1 MILAMYGAEQRA
13 IGKYIQKVESI
24 RDWYEDN
31 DDLLAER
38 LAKSLRISLSVLEG
52 VIALIKEHPDGDDEE
67 IADKANWI

>member
-31 DDLLAER
+31 DDLLKGW
-38 LAKSLRISLSVLEG
+38 LKVFVSHYLYL
-52 VIALIKEHPDGDDEE
+52 KE
-67 IADKANWI
+67 